1 MVLIND
7 ISIRRLVMTG
17 ALALATLSSGLAS
30 GAAPDGAT
38 IIRERC
44 LACHTEEA
52 GASPTFSRISGQRK
66 TPEGWHMTLNRM
78 QHQRGQQ
85 LPADEKRTLIKYL
98 ADTQGLAPSEAA
110 PYRYLLEQDT
120 NRVESVAPAYTDMCM
135 RCHSGAR
142 FALQRRSEA
151 EWKLLVH
158 FHMGQHPTLE
168 LHALSR
174 DRPWMQ
180 LALDDIAPQ
189 LAKDFPLDSPA
200 WREWQQAPRVDMAG
214 SWRML
219 GYVPGKGEFEARMNA
234 QATAPDHFKLRLEGN
249 YMDGTPLRGE
259 GSATLYTGY
268 EWRAAL
274 TVDGVKMRQVMAAN
288 DKGDA
293 MSGRFILRDA
303 REIGGALQAWRED
316 GQSKVVA
323 VSPSYLRAATSAT
336 LTILGSDFGDDDGV
350 SLGDGVKVLKVVSR
364 SADRIVVVAEARGE
378 AGLRD
383 VKVGGA
389 TGTGLLAV
397 YDRVARVEL
406 NPGDGVARI
415 GGGENDPDAQL
426 NKVRVAF
433 RAIGYAAG
441 ADGKAGTDDDLRLG
455 YMPAVWRIEPLN
467 ETAEKEQDHLYAG
480 TIDAHGVFTPGNA
493 GPNPARHMSANNV
506 GMLRVVA
513 LVSDGAEQV
522 RGQARLL
529 VAVPDFV
536 RRVLD

>member
-1 MVLIND
+1 MIDENA
-7 ISIRRLVMTG
+7 IRKLVG
-17 ALALATLSSGLAS
+17 AGVLALVTLSGGWAN
-30 GAAPDGAT
+30 GATPDGAA

-44 LACHTEEA
+44 LACHTENTD
-52 GASPTFSRISGQRK
+52 GASTFSRISGQRK

-78 QHQRGQQ
+78 QLHRG
-85 LPADEKRTLIKYL
+85 LEIPAEEKRALIKYL

-110 PYRYLLEQDT
+110 PFRYLLEQDN
-120 NRVESVAPAYTDMCM
+120 NRVENVDAAYTEMCM

-142 FALQRRSEA
+142 FALQRRSEE
-151 EWKLLVH
+151 EWRLLVH

-180 LALDDIAPQ
+180 LALDKLVPQ
-189 LAKDFPLDSPA
+189 MAKDFPLQSAA
-200 WREWQQAPRVDMAG
+200 WSDWQKAPRTDMAG
-214 SWRML
+214 SWRL
-219 GYVPGKGEFEARMNA
+219 FGYVPGKGEFEARMSA
-234 QATAPDHFKLRLEGN
+234 VATAPDQFKLSVTGN
-249 YMDGTPLRGE
+249 YLDGAALRGE
-259 GSATLYTGY
+259 GTATLYTGY
-268 EWRAAL
+268 EWRASV
-274 TVDGVKMRQVMAAN
+274 TIDGVKMRQVMAAN

-293 MSGRFILRDA
+293 MNGRLILRDA

-336 LTILGSDFGDDDGV
+336 VTILGSSFGDDDGV
-350 SLGDGVKVLKVVSR
+350 SLGDGVKVLKTVSR
-364 SADRIVVVAEARGE
+364 SADRIVVVAEARGD
-378 AGLRD
+378 AGMRD
-383 VKVGGA
+383 VKVGSASGQA
-389 TGTGLLAV
+389 MFAV
-397 YDRVARVEL
+397 YDKVARVEL
-406 NPGDGVARI
+406 NPGDSVARV
-415 GGGENDPDAQL
+415 GGGDDDPGAQL

-441 ADGKAGTDDDLRLG
+441 ADGKPGTADDLRLG

-467 ETAEKEQDHLYAG
+467 EAAEKEKDHLFAG

-493 GPNPARHMSANNV
+493 GPNPKRHMTANNV
-506 GMLRVVA
+506 GMLQVVGT
-513 LVSDGAEQV
+513 VNDGAESV

>member
-1 MVLIND
+1 MIND
-7 ISIRRLVMTG
+7 NSIRRLIVAGT
-17 ALALATLSSGLAS
+17 LALATLSSGLALGATS
-30 GAAPDGAT
+30 DGAA

-52 GASPTFSRISGQRK
+52 GAAPAFSRISGQRK

-78 QHQRGQQ
+78 EHQRGLQIP
-85 LPADEKRTLIKYL
+85 LEEKRALIKYL

-110 PYRYLLEQDT
+110 PFRYLLEQDN
-120 NRVESVAPAYTDMCM
+120 NRVENVDAAYTDMCM

-180 LALDDIAPQ
+180 LALDDIAPR
-189 LAKDFPLDSPA
+189 LAKDFPLKNQA
-200 WREWQQAPRVDMAG
+200 WSDWQQAPRVDMAG
-214 SWRML
+214 SWRVF
-219 GYVPGKGEFEARMNA
+219 GYVPGKGEFEARMSA
-234 QATAPDHFKLRLEGN
+234 VATAPDQFKLSITGN
-249 YMDGTPLRGE
+249 YMDGAALRGE
-259 GSATLYTGY
+259 GTATLYTGY
-268 EWRAAL
+268 EWRASV
-274 TVDGVKMRQVMAAN
+274 TIDGVKMRQVMAAN

-293 MSGRFILRDA
+293 MNGRLILRDA

-323 VSPSYLRAATSAT
+323 VSPSYLRTATSAT
-336 LTILGSDFGDDDGV
+336 LTILGSHFGDDDGV

-364 SADRIVVVAEARGE
+364 GADRIVVVAEARGE
-378 AGLRD
+378 AGMRD
-383 VKVGGA
+383 VKVGSASGA
-389 TGTGLLAV
+389 ALLAV
-397 YDRVARVEL
+397 YDKVARVEL

-415 GGGENDPDAQL
+415 GGADDDPQAQL

-441 ADGKAGTDDDLRLG
+441 ADGKPGTADDLRLG

-467 ETAEKEQDHLYAG
+467 EAAEKEQDHLYAG

-493 GPNPARHMSANNV
+493 GPNPKRHMSANNV
-506 GMLRVVA
+506 GMLQVVGT
-513 LVSDGAEQV
+513 VSDGAESV

>member
-1 MVLIND
+1 MINHNAIRKLI
-7 ISIRRLVMTG
+7 G
-17 ALALATLSSGLAS
+17 ASALMLAALSSGLAS
-30 GAAPDGAT
+30 GAAPDGAA

-52 GASPTFSRISGQRK
+52 GATPAFSRIGGQRK

-78 QHQRGQQ
+78 QHQRGLQI
-85 LPADEKRTLIKYL
+85 PVEEKRALIKYL

-120 NRVESVAPAYTDMCM
+120 NRVESVDAAYTEMCM

-168 LHALSR
+168 LHSLSR

-180 LALDDIAPQ
+180 LALDKVAPQ
-189 LAKDFPLDSPA
+189 LARDFPLQSAA
-200 WREWQQAPRVDMAG
+200 WSDWQKAPRVDMAG
-214 SWRML
+214 SWRL
-219 GYVPGKGEFEARMNA
+219 FGYVPGKGEFEARMSA
-234 QATAPDHFKLRLEGN
+234 TATAPDHFKLSVTGN
-249 YMDGTPLRGE
+249 YLDGQPLRGE
-259 GSATLYTGY
+259 GTATLYTGY
-268 EWRAAL
+268 EWRASVTL
-274 TVDGVKMRQVMAAN
+274 DGVKMRQVMAAN
-288 DKGDA
+288 AQGDA
-293 MSGRFILRDA
+293 MSGRLILRDE

-316 GQSKVVA
+316 GQSRVVA
-323 VSPSYLRAATSAT
+323 VSPSYLRTATSAT
-336 LTILGSDFGDDDGV
+336 LTILGSHFGDDDGI
-350 SLGDGVKVLKVVSR
+350 SLGDGIKVLKIVSR
-364 SADRIVVVAEARGE
+364 GADRIVVVAEARGD
-378 AGLRD
+378 AGMRD

-389 TGTGLLAV
+389 SGAALLAV
-397 YDRVARVEL
+397 YDKVARVDL
-406 NPGDGVARI
+406 NPGDGVARV

-455 YMPAVWRIEPLN
+455 YMPAAWRIEPLN
-467 ETAEKEQDHLYAG
+467 EAAEKEQDHLYAG

-513 LVSDGAEQV
+513 IVSDGAEQV